1 MLHTDIPDGA
11 QVGKLLAHRGAGSV
25 SIYVPTDPAS
35 TGEAERIEFKN
46 LAASALDQLRNGGT
60 RASDVA
66 DLQEEM
72 ATRRRDTFWRTRR
85 AAGHFRHTCVP
96 VTFRCPTSD
105 LQRRVSDR
113 FFVNRCYVP

>member
-35 TGEAERIEFKN
+35 TAEAERIEFKN
-46 LAASALDQLRNGGT
+46 LAADALDQLRNGGT

-66 DLQEEM
+66 DLQ
-72 ATRRRDTFWRTRR
+72 RRNGVLAVRQDDVPGDQGV
-85 AAGHFRHTCVP
+85 AGILRYAP
-96 VTFRCPTSD
+96 
-105 LQRRVSDR
+105 
-113 FFVNRCYVP
+113 